1 MVQLNHYQTL
11 DKMKTTALNSE
22 LYLFV
27 CGISAENLGLIL
39 RSADIFGAKKIIYHG
54 NETDRAQK
62 IRKLS
67 RNAAVE
73 VEYTDDYEILDTL
86 KKQGYRILAL
96 EITDTAEPLNKI
108 VFGDKTCLVVGNEQH
123 GISQDILDKCDKS
136 YYIEMIS
143 KNISSLNVAVA
154 TSIALNKFLESNL

>member
-11 DKMKTTALNSE
+11 DKMKDTVLNSD

-39 RSADIFGAKKIIYHG
+39 RSADIFGVKKIIYYG
-54 NETDRAQK
+54 NETDRTQK
-62 IRKLS
+62 IKKLS
-67 RNAAVE
+67 RNATLE
-73 VEYTDDYEILDTL
+73 VEYTDDDNILDKL
-86 KKQGYRILAL
+86 KSQNYNILAL

-123 GISQDILDKCDKS
+123 GIPQNILDKCDKS

-154 TSIALNKFLESNL
+154 TSIALNKYLENN